1 MPPKTKP
8 EAASRSRES
17 QASLLSEFV
26 RQGTESF
33 FATQRILLDLA
44 TRQNT
49 TTVEAIR
56 DRLYNVRTAPVEA
69 LTEMAGEGMSNF
81 IAAQRVLL
89 QPRAAPERNAAER
102 RRGTNPELKPVG
114 AMAELLRRGIDTFI
128 DMQQHFLTM
137 VAKQA
142 DVWVDNTKDGKPF
155 EGKGMPEIA
164 REAMENFV
172 RSQKKFLDAVAEE
185 TAHAMGAKDGQE
197 HRAGKKTE
205 VAELARQGTRS
216 LHRRAEEVARHGLAA
231 DGCERQGDAPHDR
244 DAESAAARHARGS
257 HQVHGGQLRVRPE
270 GAAGSDGKARP
281 MPRRTSEPHTHKPAP
296 GRKRARATAAVAV
309 DQGRAATAV

>member
-1 MPPKTKP
+1 MPPKAKP

-49 TTVEAIR
+49 TTVDAIR
-56 DRLYNVRTAPVEA
+56 DRLYNVRTAPIEA
-69 LTEMAGEGMSNF
+69 LTEMAGEGLSNF

-89 QPRAAPERNAAER
+89 NLAQRQNELLMTGVVER
-102 RRGTNPELKPVG
+102 THSMKPVG
-114 AMAELLRRGIDTFI
+114 AMAELLRRGVDTFI

-142 DVWVDNTKDGKPF
+142 DVWVDNTKSGKALD
-155 EGKGMPEIA
+155 GKGMPEII
-164 REAMENFV
+164 REAMENFI

-185 TAHAMGAKDGQE
+185 TAHATGEKDGKE
-197 HRAGKKTE
+197 HGSGKKTE
-205 VAELARQGTRS
+205 VAELARQGMEAFIDVQKKLLDLASQQVGVNVKVT
-216 LHRRAEEVARHGLAA
+216 RRAIETLNPLPPVTLAGLTKYTVDSFVAAQKALLDAMAKPAHAA
-231 DGCERQGDAPHDR
+231 PPPAHP
-244 DAESAAARHARGS
+244 
-257 HQVHGGQLRVRPE
+257 
-270 GAAGSDGKARP
+270 
-281 MPRRTSEPHTHKPAP
+281 HKPPAS
-296 GRKRARATAAVAV
+296 GRKRTRAAAAVA
-309 DQGRAATAV
+309 